1 MHAKPGEIV
10 DHINRKR
17 FDNRKKNL
25 RVCQYSENDRNRG
38 LYSTNKSGVSGVHFD
53 KRRSKWVAA
62 ITYNRKKI
70 FIGRFISKDDAIDNL
85 AKELSSGI
93 ISVIVFIAIFFIVRI
108 ILALV
113 KIVAKIIDKIPGLK
127 QINKLGGGIC
137 GAIEGLIMIYAILA
151 ILSMISPIISNT
163 VIIEQIYNSNIGSLM
178 YNNNLI
184 LKSIY
189 KI

>member
-1 MHAKPGEIV
+1 MKEKNIQINGEYGVLKLGDLEFLFDLEDIGLIRSRAWYADKGGYLTCCYYYNGHLKFSSFHRLVMHAKPGEIV

-70 FIGRFISKDDAIDNL
+70 FIGRFISKDDAID
-85 AKELSSGI
+85 ARIKMEIELFREYSPYQGS
-93 ISVIVFIAIFFIVRI
+93 
-108 ILALV
+108 
-113 KIVAKIIDKIPGLK
+113 
-127 QINKLGGGIC
+127 NKL
-137 GAIEGLIMIYAILA
+137 
-151 ILSMISPIISNT
+151 
-163 VIIEQIYNSNIGSLM
+163 
-178 YNNNLI
+178 
-184 LKSIY
+184 
-189 KI
+189 